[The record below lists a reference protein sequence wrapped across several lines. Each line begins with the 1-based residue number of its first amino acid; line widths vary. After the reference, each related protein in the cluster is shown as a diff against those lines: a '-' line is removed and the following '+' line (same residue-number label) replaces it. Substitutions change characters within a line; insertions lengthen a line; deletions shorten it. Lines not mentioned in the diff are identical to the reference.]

1 MNKKFT
7 LFTALSSILAGSMLV
22 AALFA
27 GRVNNSNETLR
38 LNSTKE
44 LVASKEHIDD
54 TLPTTDE
61 DNLYIA
67 ITNATKTDLGESFSI
82 RFSANT
88 VLYPIGTTGTRKYP
102 STTGVYVTPDDES
115 YPSDKL
121 ISDLT
126 KYDVD
131 LATVTADDE
140 NVKKDENGTA
150 LYDDDGNFVLI
161 DGHGYTYE
169 MPVYNAYVSR
179 INGTNTERNG
189 INTIVIPY
197 FITYGTWF
205 SLRVTGF
212 GENVIFNDRNTENP
226 YDGIKTIIIGENIEK
241 IPENALPGA
250 PADLVVKSV
259 FEERPSDW
267 NANFTNATVQY
278 GYQADEVNEKPIF
291 DTTPLKDEQGNILYY
306 DDQGARITAERQYLD
321 ENGQVIQETN
331 EDGDLVDKLY
341 DGDPVTKPNAYE
353 FKAVNP
359 LSKASDQ
366 TFVIGNIDEKR
377 GINAPLLMQYDVT
390 LASGGKETRVF
401 ECPIVSDYGYD
412 AVGSESGSYAVTKN
426 VDIRLN
432 EGEEIDDES
441 IRFYNIFAAKTVYD
455 SEKFEIYADL
465 EHAYRNVPSVTFA
478 NKIHIADFFKIS
490 FGSIKQVFGYTAI
503 SLKVDLVDGI
513 YQLVKSSTY
522 KNYESRILA
531 GKYKIRYSFRDFD
544 LASYLIKQG
553 DDQFEVKL
561 SDCVVGG
568 IPGDL
573 DYHIFKQKK
582 NNDLTFIFDN
592 SKVDKKL
599 DMAKVSKVELTGFKV
614 SLDLC
619 PTDRGATQIVT
630 KSGISF
636 RFGYMDLLQKDA
648 SKTFRFNGNLFLIL
662 YSLVFVALY
671 VGGSVGYYFYAKEK
685 FKNDEFRRINGKAYI
700 KRMAK
705 AFVGAVLIAGAIAF
719 IFLRF
724 FMINPSVI
732 MFNPLDV
739 FVIAFGVTG
748 LISFGYFIK
757 YLVMYVKQVKERRK
771 IMRLKLNEDVED
783 DGTGTK

>member
-7 LFTALSSILAGSMLV
+7 LSTALSSIIASTVLLTAFFVGRASSDSESLKLENAKLAPQMTQKV
-22 AALFA
+22 DEALP
-27 GRVNNSNETLR
+27 L
-38 LNSTKE
+38 
-44 LVASKEHIDD
+44 
-54 TLPTTDE
+54 TDE

-67 ITNATKTDLGESFSI
+67 VTNATKTDLGESFSI

-102 STTGVYVTPDDES
+102 STTGVYVTPDDEA

-121 ISDLT
+121 IGDLT

-131 LATVTADDE
+131 LSTVTAEDE
-140 NVKKDENGTA
+140 NVKKNENGEA
-150 LYDDDGNFVLI
+150 EVDEDGNFVLV

-169 MPVYNAYVSR
+169 MPIYNAYVSR
-179 INGTNTERNG
+179 INGTNTERNK

-226 YDGIKTIIIGENIEK
+226 YDGIKTIIIGDNIEK
-241 IPENALPGA
+241 IPENALANA
-250 PADLVVKSV
+250 PSDLVVKST
-259 FEERPSDW
+259 FAERPSDW
-267 NANFTNATVQY
+267 NENFTNATVQF
-278 GYQADEVNEKPIF
+278 GYEASEDEKPIF
-291 DTTPLKDEQGNILYY
+291 DTTPLKDEEGNTLYF
-306 DDQGARITAERQYLD
+306 DDKGAPITSEGQYLD
-321 ENGQVIQETN
+321 ENGEIIKVTN

-341 DGDPVTKPNAYE
+341 DGEPITKPNAYE

-359 LSKASDQ
+359 LSKASEQ

-377 GINAPLLMQYDVT
+377 GIYAPLLMQYEVN
-390 LASGGKETRVF
+390 LANGGKETRIF

-426 VDIRLN
+426 IDVRLN
-432 EGEEIDDES
+432 EGESINDES

-455 SEKFEIYADL
+455 SENFEIYADL
-465 EHAYRNVPSVTFA
+465 EHAYRNVPSITFA
-478 NKIHIADFFKIS
+478 NKIHINDFFKIS
-490 FGSIKQVFGYTAI
+490 YGDIKQVFGYTAI

-513 YQLVKSSTY
+513 YELVKSATY

-544 LASYLIKQG
+544 LASYIFIQG
-553 DDQFEVKL
+553 DDTFEVKL

-573 DYHIFKQKK
+573 DYHIFKQSK

-592 SKVDKKL
+592 NRVDKKL

-636 RFGYMDLLQKDA
+636 RFGYMDLLRKDA
-648 SKTFRFNGNLFLIL
+648 EKTFRFNGNLFLIL
-662 YSLVFVALY
+662 YTLVFVALY
-671 VGGSVGYYFYAKEK
+671 VGGSVGYYFYAKNK
-685 FKNDEFRRINGKAYI
+685 YKNDEFRRINGKAYT
-700 KRMAK
+700 KRMLK
-705 AFVGAVLIAGAIAF
+705 AFVGATLIAGMIAF
-719 IFLRF
+719 IVLRF
-724 FMINPSVI
+724 VLINPSVI

-748 LISFGYFIK
+748 LISLGYFIK
-757 YLVMYVKQVKERRK
+757 FFVLYVRQVKERRK
-771 IMRLKLNEDVED
+771 ILRLKLNEDVED